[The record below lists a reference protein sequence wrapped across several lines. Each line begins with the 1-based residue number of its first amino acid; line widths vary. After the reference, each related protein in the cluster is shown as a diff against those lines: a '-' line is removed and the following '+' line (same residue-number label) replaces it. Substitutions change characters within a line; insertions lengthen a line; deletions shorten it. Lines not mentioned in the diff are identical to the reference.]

1 MMKFESKKGDLSRD
15 EDDNHDDEIRI
26 FQTPKPVYTA
36 KSLKSMIDW
45 DKEQICPPPYS

>member
-36 KSLKSMIDW
+36 KSQESMIDW